1 MVAERS
7 FVIDATFL
15 LDDAEKAFFGSAPLV
30 DGCGRNTSVLYGA
43 VRDML
48 RLRRTLGIARGIVV
62 VGADA
67 DKVSSTLNVEIF
79 RDFLL
84 SIGTNVLHEPTVRV
98 GALCRSILPDR
109 KATWI
114 VTRNK
119 ALMQLVNA
127 RCGVILAS
135 EGAAPEV
142 TTENGLASRYRIRP
156 EQVPSFLALTDAGSA
171 ASLTTKQAVRL
182 LEVYGTLN
190 AAFDRSGTDAISPKT
205 RRYLSANKA
214 MLLARLQELTVIEH
228 IGIRRTVPMGPI
240 VRNDQESRR
249 AFKDYG
255 FPSLG
260 RLMESPRKVE
270 LIGTAAQDNNYAYV
284 AVVDRAGLREF
295 EKVVASAEVCAVDTE
310 STDKDPRKA
319 SLLGVALAINKGQ
332 AFYAPVTE
340 TDLRD
345 VSTASVIDVLR
356 RLLGGHVKVVGH
368 NLKYDYV
375 LLRRYGI
382 RIQAPHFDTMLAAH
396 ECFGDWDF
404 FNLGAVAKKLI
415 GRDVKRY
422 RDIVDEG
429 QTLQDIPF
437 KDLVEHGCADADAA
451 LRLYRRLRTILK
463 EKGINNQFAN
473 DVMPLMRLLGDK
485 ELDGVRVNISS
496 IVRTKDALASEAEC
510 AKVSIFAKAGKQ
522 FDVDSM
528 KDIATV
534 FRAIEGLRERIGRQ
548 PLRQGQLELL
558 AQGSE
563 LAHAIV
569 QYRRL
574 QKQIRQLDAIC
585 KGEKNG
591 KVFPLFSQVK
601 AAHGSISSADP
612 SLFDLEG
619 GLRPGAMLDKDIRQH
634 IPDESRALDIL
645 QQLRGDRALE
655 KDRQAGKN
663 EFIGGE
669 QPSLVGLCHT
679 DVLISLSIGASNAAL
694 CKRFLIDAR
703 KASVLR
709 EGVTD
714 RYPRLFAGLEEY
726 RRNIVLSGFAS
737 SGGRRRYWEGLG
749 SSDIDK
755 RNRALR
761 SAVRWLIGM

>member
-1 MVAERS
+1 
-7 FVIDATFL
+7 
-15 LDDAEKAFFGSAPLV
+15 
-30 DGCGRNTSVLYGA
+30 
-43 VRDML
+43 
-48 RLRRTLGIARGIVV
+48 
-62 VGADA
+62 
-67 DKVSSTLNVEIF
+67 
-79 RDFLL
+79 
-84 SIGTNVLHEPTVRV
+84 
-98 GALCRSILPDR
+98 
-109 KATWI
+109 
-114 VTRNK
+114 
-119 ALMQLVNA
+119 
-127 RCGVILAS
+127 
-135 EGAAPEV
+135 
-142 TTENGLASRYRIRP
+142 
-156 EQVPSFLALTDAGSA
+156 
-171 ASLTTKQAVRL
+171 
-182 LEVYGTLN
+182 
-190 AAFDRSGTDAISPKT
+190 
-205 RRYLSANKA
+205 
-214 MLLARLQELTVIEH
+214 
-228 IGIRRTVPMGPI
+228 
-240 VRNDQESRR
+240 
-249 AFKDYG
+249 
-255 FPSLG
+255 
-260 RLMESPRKVE
+260 
-270 LIGTAAQDNNYAYV
+270 
-284 AVVDRAGLREF
+284 
-295 EKVVASAEVCAVDTE
+295 
-310 STDKDPRKA
+310 
-319 SLLGVALAINKGQ
+319 
-332 AFYAPVTE
+332 
-340 TDLRD
+340 
-345 VSTASVIDVLR
+345 
-356 RLLGGHVKVVGH
+356 
-368 NLKYDYV
+368 
-375 LLRRYGI
+375 
-382 RIQAPHFDTMLAAH
+382 MLAAH

-404 FNLGAVAKKLI
+404 FNLAAVAKKLI

-451 LRLYRRLRTILK
+451 LTLYGRLRTILK

-510 AKVSIFAKAGKQ
+510 PKVSIFAKAGKQ

-558 AQGSE
+558 AQGNE

-574 QKQIRQLDAIC
+574 QKQMRQLDAIC

-601 AAHGSISSADP
+601 AGHGSISSADP
-612 SLFDLEG
+612 SLFELEG

-645 QQLRGDRALE
+645 QQLTGDRALE

-714 RYPRLFAGLEEY
+714 RYPRLFAWLEEY
-726 RRNIVLSGFAS
+726 RRTIVLSGFAS